1 MKALEVYKKWNA
13 ETEKKLRDALG
24 NDPEPDMDW
33 RTW

>member
-1 MKALEVYKKWNA
+1 MKALEVYKRWNKDV
-13 ETEKKLRDALG
+13 EKKVRDVLG